1 MQAELPVATSA
12 ERVVVTRGGKELG
25 FAVVNAMTAFR
36 ARTLMTKEPGTVA
49 WLEEIKPGE
58 VLVDVGANVGMYA
71 LCAAAFFGAR
81 VFAFEPES
89 QNYAVLNRNIHDNR
103 LDEAVA
109 AFCVALS
116 DETRFDRLYL
126 SDFTPGGS
134 CHNFGASIGPD
145 LRPMKAAFRQGCFA
159 TTLDALIGEGVLPVP
174 QHIKID
180 VDGNEHKVIRGAA
193 RALGDA
199 ALRSVLVEIN
209 TNLEEHWGVVDALL
223 ERGFDYSREEAER
236 AQRKEGFFKGT
247 GNYVFRR

>member
-1 MQAELPVATSA
+1 
-12 ERVVVTRGGKELG
+12 VVTRDGKELA
-25 FAVVNAMTAFR
+25 FAVVNEMTAWR
-36 ARTLMTKEPGTVA
+36 AHTLMTKEPGTVA
-49 WLEEIKPGE
+49 WLEEMKAGE
-58 VLVDVGANVGMYA
+58 VLVDIGANVGMYA
-71 LCAAAFFGAR
+71 LSAAAFFGVR

-103 LDEAVA
+103 LDGSVA

-116 DETRFDRLYL
+116 DETRFDRLFL
-126 SDFTPGGS
+126 SDFMPGGS
-134 CHNFGASIGPD
+134 CHNFGEPVGPD

-159 TTLDALIGEGVLPVP
+159 TTLDALIQQGALPVP

-193 RALGDA
+193 KALRDP

-209 TNLEEHWGVVDALL
+209 TNLEEHWTVVDTLL
-223 ERGFDYSREEAER
+223 EQGFDYSREEAER